1 MTETDPE
8 LMLPE
13 EHQRNL
19 LAAQGYC
26 ELAMF
31 EDSLQQLDRL
41 SPEEQQHPCSV
52 EMRLIVLMQAKRWKD
67 ALAAGQRLIQ
77 IAPEKNTG
85 YIHSAFC
92 LHELGQTEAARSLL
106 LSGPGSLHQE
116 PVFHYNMACYECM
129 LGQLEEARQHL
140 ERSIQ
145 LDKKFRDY
153 ARTDPDLKALW
164 KE

>member
-1 MTETDPE
+1 MST
-8 LMLPE
+8 E
-13 EHQRNL
+13 EHHRIL

-31 EDSLQQLDRL
+31 EDALNQLAGL
-41 SPEEQQHPCSV
+41 PLEEQQHASTV

-67 ALAAGQRLIQ
+67 ALAAGRRLTE

-106 LSGPGSLHQE
+106 LSGPESLHHE
-116 PVFHYNMACYECM
+116 PVFHYNLACYECV
-129 LGQLEEARQHL
+129 LGHLEEARQHL
-140 ERSIQ
+140 ERSVQ

-153 ARTDPDLKALW
+153 AKTDPDLKPLW
-164 KE
+164 NE